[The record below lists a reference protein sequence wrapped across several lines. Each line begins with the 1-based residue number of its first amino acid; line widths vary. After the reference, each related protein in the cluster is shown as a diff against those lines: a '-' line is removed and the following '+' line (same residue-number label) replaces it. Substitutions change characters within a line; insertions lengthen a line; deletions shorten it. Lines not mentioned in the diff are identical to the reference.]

1 MRRTRRSLEAG
12 MSVVSRILMQSRM
25 TGRSGAHTD
34 TAGVARRCSTVA
46 STLLVGSV
54 ETPSTAK
61 RPARRLRLAVVRPD
75 LLDDWVPEL
84 NDVVAQQIS
93 CDEATTL
100 VWWRCSRC
108 QKRYQCTV
116 QARVALG
123 RTACPS
129 CGGNISAAGGA
140 SLSRP
145 AAVSAAHTQS
155 EVTAPRVEAG
165 ETLDKTHP
173 HLVARWDFARNGTLL
188 PSQVTASSTRPVWW
202 LPAAGTASLA
212 SPAAQSPCAS
222 AQRSFLRPVFAFV
235 YNSASPEEQ
244 AAATAAMEWRL
255 LHEIRRVAHIEAAE
269 TAGTIPVSLSGVR
282 DGAPNA
288 AGWLTGSGSA
298 AASESPPPLTAMSAA
313 DARVVARLWKD
324 RVSRLSTAEN
334 EADDT
339 PPELLASRLAGA
351 LPRELFAHSPAEARR
366 VASSADAVAAS
377 RVREALLGQYCEFVS
392 RQRRGSSSSEKR
404 MSLTPI
410 LASLAQSSTTAAT
423 AASTAAEETPP
434 SWTDFFAL
442 ARDEVLPKGCI
453 GPSAALYFPDA
464 VEAVA
469 PNAAAAAVPEGG
481 KSDSLRLALSQMQ
494 PAVLIKYPRRPP
506 SPRLRE
512 DDVMQATPPMMS
524 AGTGDAYEPHV
535 GKNRPLT
542 YPVHVPFGHVTTAA
556 EEKAAKLTAEYDI
569 DDDDAGRGNGS
580 GPIQTADGA
589 STFAAELRG
598 AQRGSDTSPSGAV
611 SHHGEAATAASLV
624 ESAIAALGE
633 AFSAAEAGSRSR
645 RYHRETHRAEALND
659 EMVSSNLAGRQAGKS
674 PRRFRLSL
682 PQEAPQRR
690 RGSATRETIGADG
703 LGAVKPMH
711 FDAPQAPRKVAR
723 PRRAR
728 TVAPNPTAE

>member
-1 MRRTRRSLEAG
+1 MRRTRRSHEAG
-12 MSVVSRILMQSRM
+12 KSVVSRILMQSRI

-46 STLLVGSV
+46 STLLDGSV
-54 ETPSTAK
+54 EMPSTDK

-84 NDVVAQQIS
+84 NDIAAQQIS

-108 QKRYQCTV
+108 QERYQCTV

-129 CGGNISAAGGA
+129 CGGNTSAAGGA
-140 SLSRP
+140 SPSRP
-145 AAVSAAHTQS
+145 ATVSAAHTPP

-173 HLVARWDFARNGTLL
+173 HLAARWDFARNGTLL

-235 YNSASPEEQ
+235 YNSASPGEQ

-269 TAGTIPVSLSGVR
+269 TAGTIPVTLSGVR
-282 DGAPNA
+282 DGAQNA
-288 AGWLTGSGSA
+288 AGWLTGSGIAAA
-298 AASESPPPLTAMSAA
+298 AASPSSLTAMSAA

-339 PPELLASRLAGA
+339 PPELSASRLAGA

-366 VASSADAVAAS
+366 AAPSADAVAAS

-392 RQRRGSSSSEKR
+392 RQRRGSSSSSEKR

-410 LASLAQSSTTAAT
+410 LASLAQSSTTAAAA

-442 ARDEVLPKGCI
+442 ARDAVLPKGYI

-494 PAVLIKYPRRPP
+494 PTVLIKYPRRPP

-524 AGTGDAYEPHV
+524 AGAGE
-535 GKNRPLT
+535 NRLLT

-569 DDDDAGRGNGS
+569 DDDDAGSGNGS

-598 AQRGSDTSPSGAV
+598 ARRDSDTSLGGAV

-633 AFSAAEAGSRSR
+633 AFSAAKAGSRSR
-645 RYHRETHRAEALND
+645 RYHRETHRAEALSD
-659 EMVSSNLAGRQAGKS
+659 EMVSSNLTGRQAGKN

-682 PQEAPQRR
+682 PQEVPQRR
-690 RGSATRETIGADG
+690 RGSAARESIGADD

-728 TVAPNPTAE
+728 TAAPSATAE

>member
-12 MSVVSRILMQSRM
+12 MSVLSRILMQSRM

-46 STLLVGSV
+46 STLIDGSV

-61 RPARRLRLAVVRPD
+61 HPTRRLRLAVVRPD

-84 NDVVAQQIS
+84 NDVAAQQIS

-108 QKRYQCTV
+108 QERYQRTV

-140 SLSRP
+140 SSSRP
-145 AAVSAAHTQS
+145 ATVSAAHTPP
-155 EVTAPRVEAG
+155 EVTAPCVEAG

-173 HLVARWDFARNGTLL
+173 HIAARWDFSRNGTLL

-244 AAATAAMEWRL
+244 AAATAAMEWQL
-255 LHEIRRVAHIEAAE
+255 LLEIRRVAHIEAAE
-269 TAGTIPVSLSGVR
+269 TAGTIPVTLSGVR
-282 DGAPNA
+282 DGALNA
-288 AGWLTGSGSA
+288 AGWLTGSSSA
-298 AASESPPPLTAMSAA
+298 AAAASPPSLTAMSAA

-339 PPELLASRLAGA
+339 PPELSESRLAGV

-366 VASSADAVAAS
+366 PAPSADAVAAS

-410 LASLAQSSTTAAT
+410 LASLAQSSTTTTA
-423 AASTAAEETPP
+423 AASTAAEKTPP

-442 ARDEVLPKGCI
+442 SRDAVLPKGYI

-464 VEAVA
+464 VEAVS

-494 PAVLIKYPRRPP
+494 PAALIKYPRRPP

-524 AGTGDAYEPHV
+524 GDAYEPHA
-535 GKNRPLT
+535 GKNRLLA

-569 DDDDAGRGNGS
+569 DDDDAGSGNGN

-598 AQRGSDTSPSGAV
+598 ARRDSGTSPSGAV

-633 AFSAAEAGSRSR
+633 AFSAAKAGSHSR
-645 RYHRETHRAEALND
+645 RYHRETHRAEALSD
-659 EMVSSNLAGRQAGKS
+659 EMVSSNLAERTAGKN

-682 PQEAPQRR
+682 PHEAPQRR
-690 RGSATRETIGADG
+690 RGSAARESIGADG

-723 PRRAR
+723 PRRVR
-728 TVAPNPTAE
+728 TVAPSATAE